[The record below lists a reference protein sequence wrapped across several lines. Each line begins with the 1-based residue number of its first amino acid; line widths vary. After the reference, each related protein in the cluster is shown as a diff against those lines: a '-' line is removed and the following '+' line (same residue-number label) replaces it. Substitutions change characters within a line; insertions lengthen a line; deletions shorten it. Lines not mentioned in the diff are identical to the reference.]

1 MQKNT
6 EETDMVD
13 YGFHLPSCSQFS
25 PSLVWALLWAAALQE
40 NKQTHPPVTV
50 WILPQ
55 AVYP

>member
-1 MQKNT
+1 
-6 EETDMVD
+6 MVD